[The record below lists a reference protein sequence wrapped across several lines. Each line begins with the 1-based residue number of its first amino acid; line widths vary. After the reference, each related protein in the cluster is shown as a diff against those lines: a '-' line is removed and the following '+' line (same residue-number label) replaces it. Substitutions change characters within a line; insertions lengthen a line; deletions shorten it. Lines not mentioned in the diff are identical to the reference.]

1 MKLRAKARKNC
12 VVDTTTKS
20 RRLAWRVA
28 VASGMSALI
37 PILSR
42 RVKAPGDADRGGSLP
57 RYYLLVQLDTV
68 SGSGYTACFGGV
80 DAAPGRGRL
89 VTLPRHANRRVSS
102 EEEQRMPYP
111 SIEELI
117 AKLEEKKR

>member
-80 DAAPGRGRL
+80 DAVPGWGRL
-89 VTLPRHANRRVSS
+89 VTLPPVCQPPRVVRGGAAYALSKHRRADR
-102 EEEQRMPYP
+102 Q
-111 SIEELI
+111 
-117 AKLEEKKR
+117 A